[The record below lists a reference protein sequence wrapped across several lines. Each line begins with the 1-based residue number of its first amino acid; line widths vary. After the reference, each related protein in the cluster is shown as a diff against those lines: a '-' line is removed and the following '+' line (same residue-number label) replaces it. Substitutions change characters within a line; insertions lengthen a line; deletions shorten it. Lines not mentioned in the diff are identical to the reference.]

1 MKVPHAAE
9 NSMSSEPHL
18 EKNKSFLDRLT
29 SAFRSDEDDTA
40 VLVAHH
46 LPGDAKQDLIG
57 ALSEARADGLIGSDT
72 FSMMQGAL
80 EVSSLRAYDLMVPRA
95 QVDAVDL
102 EKPTDEM
109 IRTVIA
115 SGHSRMPAV
124 EGDLD
129 NVLGVL
135 HAKDLLQLLLDP
147 SRNVKSLLRPA
158 RFVPESQPLNV
169 LLRDFKETRN
179 HLALVIDEFGSI
191 SGLITIE
198 DVLEQIVGDISDEF
212 DHDDSSTN
220 IVAEDNHWRVRAVT
234 PIEQFNT
241 FFGADL
247 VDEYCETIGGLI
259 TDRCE
264 HVPQIGEE
272 IVEKGYRFRI
282 QRADA
287 RQVQLLTVERA

>member
-1 MKVPHAAE
+1 MLNAVNMKVPHAAE

-18 EKNKSFLDRLT
+18 ETNKSFLDRLT
-29 SAFRSDEDDTA
+29 SAFRSDEDA
-40 VLVAHH
+40 
-46 LPGDAKQDLIG
+46 GDAKQDLIG

-135 HAKDLLQLLLDP
+135 HAKDLLQLLLDH
-147 SRNVKSLLRPA
+147 SRNVQSLLRPA

>member
-29 SAFRSDEDDTA
+29 SAFRSDEDA
-40 VLVAHH
+40 
-46 LPGDAKQDLIG
+46 GDAKQDLIG

-115 SGHSRMPAV
+115 SGHSRIPAV

-234 PIEQFNT
+234 PIEQFNA

>member
-1 MKVPHAAE
+1 M
-9 NSMSSEPHL
+9 
-18 EKNKSFLDRLT
+18 
-29 SAFRSDEDDTA
+29 
-40 VLVAHH
+40 
-46 LPGDAKQDLIG
+46 
-57 ALSEARADGLIGSDT
+57 
-72 FSMMQGAL
+72 
-80 EVSSLRAYDLMVPRA
+80 
-95 QVDAVDL
+95 
-102 EKPTDEM
+102 
-109 IRTVIA
+109 
-115 SGHSRMPAV
+115 
-124 EGDLD
+124 
-129 NVLGVL
+129 
-135 HAKDLLQLLLDP
+135 LDP

-220 IVAEDNHWRVRAVT
+220 IVRAVT

>member
-1 MKVPHAAE
+1 
-9 NSMSSEPHL
+9 MSSEPHL

-29 SAFRSDEDDTA
+29 SAFRSDEDA
-40 VLVAHH
+40 
-46 LPGDAKQDLIG
+46 GDAKQDLIG

-115 SGHSRMPAV
+115 SG
-124 EGDLD
+124 
-129 NVLGVL
+129 